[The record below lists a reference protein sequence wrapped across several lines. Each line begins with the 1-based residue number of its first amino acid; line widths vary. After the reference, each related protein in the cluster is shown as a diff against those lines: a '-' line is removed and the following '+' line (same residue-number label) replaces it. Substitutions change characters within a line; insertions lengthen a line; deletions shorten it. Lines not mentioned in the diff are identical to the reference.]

1 MTTLRHDHAK
11 HRAREVDHEWRRK
24 NPEPTTY
31 DHEYPSNPHSHQRQN
46 NPYHNNMLFYK
57 THKFYRMLG
66 VEHDAD
72 RKRIVRQGGDLMH
85 KCARGSEACKELRIA
100 YEVLIDPV
108 RRKNYNTWGDDQP
121 ATWLHVPHTA
131 WRNRRDSNYQLPE
144 YPTVVRD
151 FDSRKFAKEL
161 DKLQKKKPE
170 EKVWDLNQLAR
181 DERNRTKAMEAKQA
195 KPRSFSVQRNKLR
208 DTMNPYLV

>member
-1 MTTLRHDHAK
+1 MTLHPAHMTTEREVHPK
-11 HRAREVDHEWRRK
+11 HRAREVDHAWRRK
-24 NPEPTTY
+24 NPEPY
-31 DHEYPSNPHSHQRQN
+31 YKSGDDIRNI
-46 NPYHNNMLFYK
+46 PYHNNSLFYK

-66 VEHDAD
+66 VEHDAN
-72 RKRIVRQGGDLMH
+72 RQQIVRQGGDLMH
-85 KCARGSEACKELRIA
+85 KCARGSEAYKELRIA

-108 RRKNYNTWGDDQP
+108 RRDNYNTWGDDQP

-131 WRNRRDSNYQLPE
+131 WRNRRDSNYKLPE

-170 EKVWDLNQLAR
+170 EKVWDFDVIAR
-181 DERNRTKAMEAKQA
+181 EFKRLKEVERAKS
-195 KPRSFSVQRNKLR
+195 RSFSTRNQFG
-208 DTMNPYLV
+208 DTAALNPYLV